1 MKLSVITPLIILL
14 IFVYLIFVFP
24 FEILISWLGV
34 PNSPLEIL
42 SSTFI
47 IYLLCLYYF
56 RSKSSNKILKFF
68 IYEGVGIGSISLFI
82 VVPLLLIELF
92 FYISNQ
98 IKLTSFFSLQ
108 IPLLIYGYWNAKFFK
123 VRELE
128 IKNPLIRND
137 LNFIFI
143 SDVHIGSNHPR
154 SLTKIVSKI
163 NEIQP
168 RFVLIGGDLIDSSSF
183 NINDI
188 SSLKEVKCP
197 IYFVTGNHE
206 YYIPN
211 YQKQLNDFKK
221 VGIQILNNQ
230 SIQIDDVNLI
240 GINDDISIKEK
251 ENYYKNLK
259 NKNLFN
265 LLVIH
270 QPSLWKYIKN
280 DVNLMLSGHTH
291 NGQIFPFNLIV
302 KIRFPEIYGLY
313 KSKNNTL
320 YVSSGVSTWG
330 PKIRIGSNNELIKIN
345 LIKNQ
350 N

>member
-1 MKLSVITPLIILL
+1 MKLSIITPLFILF
-14 IFVYLIFVFP
+14 IFVYLVFIFP
-24 FEILISWLGV
+24 FEILISWLGIS
-34 PNSPLEIL
+34 NSPLKII

-47 IYLLCLYYF
+47 IYLICLYYF

-68 IYEGVGIGSISLFI
+68 IYEGVGVGSISLFI
-82 VVPLLLIELF
+82 VVPILFIELF
-92 FYISNQ
+92 IYIPNQ
-98 IKLTSFFSLQ
+98 IKLISFFSLQ
-108 IPLLIYGYWNAKFFK
+108 IPLLVYGFWNAKAIK
-123 VRELE
+123 VRNLE
-128 IKNPLIRND
+128 IDSPLIRND

-143 SDVHIGSNHPR
+143 SDVHIGSNQPQ

-183 NINDI
+183 NINDL
-188 SSLKEVKCP
+188 SSLKQIKCP
-197 IYFVTGNHE
+197 IFFVTGNHE

-211 YQKQLNDFKK
+211 YQKHLNDFKN

-230 SIQIDDVNLI
+230 SIQIDQINLI
-240 GINDDISIKEK
+240 GINDNISIKEK
-251 ENYYKNLK
+251 EDHYQNLK

-265 LLVIH
+265 LLAIH

-280 DVNLMLSGHTH
+280 DVDLMLSGHTH

-313 KSKNNTL
+313 KSNKNLL
-320 YVSSGVSTWG
+320 YVSSGASTWG
-330 PKIRIGSNNELIKIN
+330 PKIRIGSNNELIKIKLTN
-345 LIKNQ
+345 HKN
-350 N
+350 